1 MKMIICAALLPIGL
15 VLAASGLISL
25 VRKLGESNLSRRTA
39 HSARQDND
47 NDL

>member
-25 VRKLGESNLSRRTA
+25 VRMLLSRRTA
-39 HSARQDND
+39 HSVKLRQDND